1 MSKLDAKKLPR
12 NSEESPMRNYVV
24 APIALLPWSDNN
36 IGQLT

>member
-1 MSKLDAKKLPR
+1 MSKLNAKKLTR

-24 APIALLPWSDNN
+24 ARIALLPLSDNN